1 MPSSPRIEALIARM
15 TVEEKVG
22 QLGVFADM
30 GRPFAPDVNPEA
42 NARNAEQTLEQVR
55 GGHVGV
61 LFNGVGA
68 APGREI

>member
-1 MPSSPRIEALIARM
+1 MPSSPRIESLIARM

-30 GRPFAPDVNPEA
+30 VRPFAPDVNPEA

-55 GGHVGV
+55 AGHVGV
-61 LFNGVGA
+61 LFNLSL
-68 APGREI
+68 IHI